1 MFVALGAFC
10 RSVGQDAW
18 QRVKTQGGGRGTRG
32 SRGTC
37 SSPKAIL
44 AARRAQGSGLFLVSG
59 LSRALAL
66 ASIVIAV
73 YVA

>member
-1 MFVALGAFC
+1 MVA
-10 RSVGQDAW
+10 SVCDAW

-59 LSRALAL
+59 LSRCALAL